1 MLADLSH
8 ACWELSRMTRLDWRE
23 RGPLPDWGRRGSGW
37 GAEGGQNEQLF
48 CLGDSGK
55 GEPEGIALEGLGSTA
70 LGPGTLT
77 PGEMRVW

>member
-1 MLADLSH
+1 MVGVL
-8 ACWELSRMTRLDWRE
+8 R
-23 RGPLPDWGRRGSGW
+23 
-37 GAEGGQNEQLF
+37 GGQNEQLF